1 MSLFS
6 GGEEMNLKK
15 QKDSDCQSDINSKD
29 TYDEKDYCND
39 NNKEYK

>member
-6 GGEEMNLKK
+6 DDEEMNLKK
-15 QKDSDCQSDINSKD
+15 EKDSDCQSDINSKD
-29 TYDEKDYCND
+29 TYDEKDYYND